1 MENNNNSS
9 ELMLELLKHTIERQN
24 EQAETQSLMVKFLQ
38 EVDETNVAFRHDMRN
53 TIHAQEAIHSRQL
66 ETAINHMFPRTID
79 KRKWTDHLLTELN
92 FKIHRSHKRIIKGT
106 TSIYKQVRLLL
117 CESFGT
123 DAWEGI
129 PIHFNSEVHRLIDS
143 LSECNDEKITD
154 KEYIRA
160 YFKKQRDRESTT

>member
-1 MENNNNSS
+1 MENNNSNDM
-9 ELMLELLKHTIERQN
+9 MLQLIRHTIERAN
-24 EQAETQSLMVKFLQ
+24 EQQTATTLIMDFL
-38 EVDETNVAFRHDMRN
+38 EGMDEKNVAFRHDMRN

-106 TSIYKQVRLLL
+106 TPIYKQVRLLL

-129 PIHFNSEVHRLIDS
+129 PIHFNSEVHKLIDS
-143 LSECNDEKITD
+143 LSECNNEKMTD

-160 YFKKQRDRESTT
+160 YFKKQRERESTT